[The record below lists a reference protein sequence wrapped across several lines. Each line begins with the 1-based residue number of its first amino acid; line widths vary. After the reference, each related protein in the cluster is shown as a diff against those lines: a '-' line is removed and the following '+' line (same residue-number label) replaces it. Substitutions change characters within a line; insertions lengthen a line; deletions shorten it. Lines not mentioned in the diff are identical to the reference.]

1 VCDVGGGS
9 TQIVVGS
16 RDGGPAW
23 ARSLDLG
30 SLRVTRRASFADP
43 PTVERIEAAL
53 ALVRLRFISLTPPLP
68 QAAHATGGSA
78 RASRVWSATISGLRS
93 LRSPLR
99 ILAERPARRLAKAF
113 DLSAPRARTLA
124 AGAVLLASAQ
134 ALLGVPLV
142 VARGGLR
149 EGLALALLAESAAAA

>member
-1 VCDVGGGS
+1 M
-9 TQIVVGS
+9 
-16 RDGGPAW
+16 A
-23 ARSLDLG
+23 
-30 SLRVTRRASFADP
+30 
-43 PTVERIEAAL
+43 
-53 ALVRLRFISLTPPLP
+53 
-68 QAAHATGGSA
+68 A
-78 RASRVWSATISGLRS
+78 RAPSRVWSATISGLRS